1 MPQMLS
7 RVRTISNDLDT
18 ALVKTAKTAPLEHH
32 RSGAPGDAS
41 DARGKKS

>member
-18 ALVKTAKTAPLEHH
+18 ARVKTAKTASFVHH
-32 RSGAPGDAS
+32 WSGAPGDAS